1 MLNTRYLVKAFKH
14 WVMIVLSCSYSL
26 AMTQESEEYPPL
38 TFGHFSIER
47 ELVLPGN
54 PEKIYD
60 VVTGDISPW
69 WDMRFSKKPHRM
81 LLEAVPG
88 GGFWEIFDESG
99 DGVKHATVIYAQRGK
114 MLRFEGPLGLSGRA
128 VQYVT
133 TYHFEPLGE
142 DKTLFRVSVHVSGAY
157 EAAVPEMTEQMWEKL
172 LFKSL
177 LNYVEQQKN

>member
-1 MLNTRYLVKAFKH
+1 MLYIFNPANAIRYWVILILAGCHTLVVA
-14 WVMIVLSCSYSL
+14 
-26 AMTQESEEYPPL
+26 QDSEEYPPL
-38 TFGHFSIER
+38 SFGHFNIER
-47 ELVLPGN
+47 ELVLPGQ

-60 VVTGDISPW
+60 LVTGDISPW
-69 WDMRFSKKPHRM
+69 WDMRFSKKPYRM

-99 DGVKHATVIYAQRGK
+99 DGVRHATVIYAQRGK

-133 TYHFEPLGE
+133 TYYFEPIGE
-142 DKTLFRVSVHVSGAY
+142 EKTLFRLSVHVSGAY

-172 LFKSL
+172 LFKNL
-177 LNYVEQQKN
+177 LNYVEQQK